1 MPEQDI
7 FEQDSDIEIQ
17 ADIPQS
23 VTIAEYAGE
32 VEVGEVTTLP
42 AGSDATVTNR
52 GTATKAILDFGLP
65 KGDSGADWGEIGGD
79 LSDQPDL
86 ANALNGLQSGI
97 DSKAA
102 KNNAIL
108 TGTPV
113 APTATDNTNTTQ
125 IATTEFVQNA
135 IALLRQEIVTKVN
148 KMLGRMNFGNLTEF
162 TISWARAKGQSGAIT
177 QTNYTVPEDGYIKFL
192 YRSSGSGSSTFSGT
206 KEGIAINSKI
216 LIDFLNCNT
225 SGMPTAL
232 SAVTAF
238 DNLLFGDYLPVSK
251 DDVISY
257 DCDIYSTQTS
267 INRSYKFLFIPQ
279 KTV

>member
-1 MPEQDI
+1 MYNMPEKDI
-7 FEQDSDIEIQ
+7 FEEDSDIEIQ

-65 KGDSGADWGEIGGD
+65 KGESGADWGEIGGD
-79 LSDQPDL
+79 LSDQTDL

-113 APTATDNTNTTQ
+113 APTAIDSTNTTQ

-135 IALLRQEIVTKVN
+135 IALLRNEINQAVANVLKRMDFSNAVNVTLKR
-148 KMLGRMNFGNLTEF
+148 GTGNYT
-162 TISWARAKGQSGAIT
+162 
-177 QTNYTVPEDGYIKFL
+177 YTVPADGYIVFQYSNVSAVSNALLINGKNIFG
-192 YRSSGSGSSTFSGT
+192 YESGSGNLSTKKWNIPVSGT
-206 KEGIAINSKI
+206 I
-216 LIDFLNCNT
+216 F
-225 SGMPTAL
+225 
-232 SAVTAF
+232 
-238 DNLLFGDYLPVSK
+238 PVSSG
-251 DDVISY
+251 DVIAHDSNPGDSAY
-257 DCDIYSTQTS
+257 TYLT
-267 INRSYKFLFIPQ
+267 FVPQ
-279 KTV
+279 VS